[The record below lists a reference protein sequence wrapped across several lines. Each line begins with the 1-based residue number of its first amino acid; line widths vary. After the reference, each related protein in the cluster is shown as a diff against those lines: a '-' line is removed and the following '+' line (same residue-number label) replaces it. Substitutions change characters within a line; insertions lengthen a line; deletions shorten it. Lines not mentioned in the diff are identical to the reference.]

1 MNVHKGHRKRLKEKY
16 IKSGFENFADHEV
29 LELFLYYCYPR
40 IDTNEIAHKI
50 LNEYGSLSALFSDD
64 PVSIEKRLKVS
75 SNIAILLS
83 LPSKLSE
90 KYLSDKF
97 KQKYNVID
105 SNEKAAKYLVSFFLN
120 KSNECF
126 YLVMLDVAGK
136 VIETVLVQEGTID
149 RVHFYPRNIIKLI
162 FKYEAASVILAHNHP
177 SGNLNPSGDD
187 IIITREILNAL
198 KIINVTLFDHII
210 ISGPNFYSFSNASL
224 L

>member
-1 MNVHKGHRKRLKEKY
+1 
-16 IKSGFENFADHEV
+16 
-29 LELFLYYCYPR
+29 
-40 IDTNEIAHKI
+40 
-50 LNEYGSLSALFSDD
+50 
-64 PVSIEKRLKVS
+64 S